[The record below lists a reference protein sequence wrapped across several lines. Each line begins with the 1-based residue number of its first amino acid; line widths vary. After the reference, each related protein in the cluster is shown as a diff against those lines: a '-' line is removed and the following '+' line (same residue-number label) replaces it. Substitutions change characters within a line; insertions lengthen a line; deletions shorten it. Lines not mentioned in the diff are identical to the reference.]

1 MWIYLY
7 TLFISYG
14 KFLFCLYLWG
24 GVEGWR
30 VCSGYCLAYLKS
42 ELEMFVL
49 LSELSYLETFHACST
64 CFWCVFLLPLV
75 SV

>member
-1 MWIYLY
+1 MASSFFAS
-7 TLFISYG
+7 TCG
-14 KFLFCLYLWG
+14 E
-24 GVEGWR
+24 VWR
-30 VCSGYCLAYLKS
+30 VGGSVLGSLAYLKS